1 MSRNEIN
8 KALAEIFRDVF
19 DDENIELS
27 DATTADDIEDWDSLS
42 QITLIGE
49 IESAFSLKFSIK
61 DISSLKNVGEMIDL
75 LVNKKGAAV

>member
-8 KALAEIFRDVF
+8 KALSEIFRDVF

-27 DATTADDIEDWDSLS
+27 DTTTADDVDDWDSLS

-61 DISSLKNVGEMIDL
+61 DISALKNVGEMVDL